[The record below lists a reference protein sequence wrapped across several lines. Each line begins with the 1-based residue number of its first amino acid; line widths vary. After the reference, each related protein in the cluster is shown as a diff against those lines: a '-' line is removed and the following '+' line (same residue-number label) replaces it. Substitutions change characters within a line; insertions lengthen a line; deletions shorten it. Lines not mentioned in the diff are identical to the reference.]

1 MRWNARGC
9 VMGCDCGSGGC
20 CGSEEKLSP
29 AEQVKMLKNYEKEL
43 AQEMKDVAAKIKE
56 LSKKK

>member
-1 MRWNARGC
+1 
-9 VMGCDCGSGGC
+9 MGCDCGSGGC
-20 CGSEEKLSP
+20 CGGSEEKMSP